1 MVTGGIH
8 GTSREWFY
16 DSLGLDSNSKSFTT
30 RLPLFLSR
38 FLFSRKF
45 SFKIIINLCYKTSS
59 NKNKILQR
67 NIFFPYCKNKWNKFE
82 LGIRSAKSINI
93 FKKYIVSKKKTH
105 HFLFMIRSRKAPCAC

>member
-45 SFKIIINLCYKTSS
+45 FFKTSS
-59 NKNKILQR
+59 TSVIRPVLTRTKSFKGTFFFHIVKI
-67 NIFFPYCKNKWNKFE
+67 N
-82 LGIRSAKSINI
+82 GIN
-93 FKKYIVSKKKTH
+93 
-105 HFLFMIRSRKAPCAC
+105 LN